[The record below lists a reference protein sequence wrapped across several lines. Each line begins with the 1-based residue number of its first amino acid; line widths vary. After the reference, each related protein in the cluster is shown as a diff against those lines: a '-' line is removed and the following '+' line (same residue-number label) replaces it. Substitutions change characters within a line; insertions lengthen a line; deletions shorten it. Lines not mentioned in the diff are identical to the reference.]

1 MMDKVTA
8 FFEENKDLIVSVVHL
23 AVVIPLIFLAIR
35 PEFLPA
41 MVRRDFV
48 MYAVYALLA
57 VGVVSHGK
65 KLVEAVKAR
74 MEKKV
79 TEEVVL
85 VSEEKTDIKP
95 VP

>member
-8 FFEENKDLIVSVVHL
+8 VYEENKDLIVSVFHL

-35 PEFLPA
+35 PEFLPV
-41 MVRRDFV
+41 MLRRDFI

-57 VGVVSHGK
+57 IGVVSHGK

-74 MEKKV
+74 VEKKA

-85 VSEEKTDIKP
+85 VSEDAPKISP
-95 VP
+95 

>member
-35 PEFLPA
+35 PEFLPV

-65 KLVEAVKAR
+65 KLVEAVKVR
-74 MEKKV
+74 VEKKAN
-79 TEEVVL
+79 EVVL
-85 VSEEKTDIKP
+85 VSEEKSEIKP